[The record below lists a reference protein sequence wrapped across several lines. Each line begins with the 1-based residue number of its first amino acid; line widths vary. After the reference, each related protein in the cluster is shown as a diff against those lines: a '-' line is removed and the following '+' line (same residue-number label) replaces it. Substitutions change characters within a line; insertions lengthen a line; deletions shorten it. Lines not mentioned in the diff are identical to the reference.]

1 MLRALRVSCC
11 LVFLALLA
19 GIAAAPGSDV
29 VNLDESRKVIS
40 DLQAGMRSSTNGI
53 GFTVPQPGVQ
63 VNAEAILTNG
73 QTVEVAVE
81 SRADGSVV
89 VHSGPEAEPVAM
101 LSGGGSACADSA
113 YSAAS
118 SKWAKTYS
126 WVFNAGST
134 PTNLSQTSAESA
146 LKTAFNRMVNGHND
160 CGKADAISATHS
172 YAGRTTSLPDIS
184 TSAACLAPD
193 TRSEVGFAPL
203 PSGMVG
209 MACWWSLSGGII
221 EADITFN
228 KNIKWYLKKPSRC
241 SSKWSLRAAAA
252 HEVGHAFGLNHV
264 DEGAHGSLTMSP
276 RINACQQSEVTLGLG
291 DLKGLES
298 LY

>member
-11 LVFLALLA
+11 LAFLALVA
-19 GIAAAPGSDV
+19 GIGASPCSDV
-29 VNLDESRKVIS
+29 VNLDASSSVVSGLK
-40 DLQAGMRSSTNGI
+40 AGMHSSANGV
-53 GFTVPQPGVQ
+53 GFTVPERGVE
-63 VNAEAILTNG
+63 VNAEQILTNG

-101 LSGGGSACADSA
+101 LSAGGSACADS
-113 YSAAS
+113 SHDAAS

-126 WVFNAGST
+126 WMFNAGST
-134 PTNLSQTSAESA
+134 PSNISPTSAESA
-146 LKTAFNRMVNGHND
+146 LKTAFSRLVNGYND
-160 CGKADAISATHS
+160 CGKADAIDATHS

-193 TRSEVGFAPL
+193 AKSEVGFATL

-209 MACWWSLSGGII
+209 MACWWSLGGEII
-221 EADITFN
+221 EADIMFN
-228 KNIKWYLKKPSRC
+228 KNIKWYLKKPSSC

-252 HEVGHAFGLNHV
+252 HEIGHAFGLNHV
-264 DEGAHGSLTMSP
+264 SETSSGSLTMSP
-276 RINACQQSEVTLGLG
+276 RINACQQAEVTLGLG
-291 DLKGLES
+291 DLQGLES

>member
-1 MLRALRVSCC
+1 LLRALRVSCC

-19 GIAAAPGSDV
+19 GIVASPGSDV
-29 VNLDESRKVIS
+29 VNLDASSSVAS
-40 DLQAGMRSSTNGI
+40 DLQAGMRSSANGI
-53 GFTVPQPGVQ
+53 GFTVPQRGVQ
-63 VNAEAILTNG
+63 VNAEAILENG

-89 VHSGPEAEPVAM
+89 VHKGPEAESVAM
-101 LSGGGSACADSA
+101 VSGTNPCTDSA
-113 YSAAS
+113 NSVAGP
-118 SKWAKTYS
+118 KWAKTYS
-126 WVFNAGST
+126 WMFNAGST

-146 LKTAFNRMVNGHND
+146 LKSAFNRMVNGHNNCD
-160 CGKADAISATHS
+160 KADAVDATHS

-193 TRSEVGFAPL
+193 TRSEVGFAAL

-209 MACWWSLSGGII
+209 MACWWSLSGEII
-221 EADITFN
+221 EADIMFN
-228 KNIKWYLKKPSRC
+228 KNIKWYLSKPSSC
-241 SSKWSLRAAAA
+241 SSKWSLHAAAS
-252 HEVGHAFGLNHV
+252 HEIGHAFGLNHV
-264 DEGAHGSLTMSP
+264 TESDHGSLTMSP